1 MRDIQHIQKLA
12 LKLSQERDPKKITE
26 LIDEIRDAA
35 ATYVDAMPNQQ
46 DRPSAAGGRVAART
60 HPMDNQKFWLL
71 ILFMLVITLALVASL
86 YDLSPILH

>member
-1 MRDIQHIQKLA
+1 MRCRTSKTGHRL
-12 LKLSQERDPKKITE
+12 L
-26 LIDEIRDAA
+26 
-35 ATYVDAMPNQQ
+35 
-46 DRPSAAGGRVAART
+46 GRVAART